1 MSSSGEKSDSFAVT
15 AVATQLFQTQ
25 SLIQTLLSEIRENSS
40 LTANL
45 NAELKNLRLNV
56 NTLTSIVR
64 GGDGNNRPLVLEV
77 EMMKHAD
84 LHLDKRITA
93 IVEDIDDQIVSLAR
107 NVAEAANRMEAS
119 KKELEGKIELADKQR
134 REWETAKLAA
144 DVASNNAK
152 LQAEVATNNDIRLD
166 GRSRFAT
173 WASIVIAIVSMI
185 GTILALTLK

>member
-1 MSSSGEKSDSFAVT
+1 MSSSGERSDSFAAT

-84 LHLDKRITA
+84 LHLDKRITT
-93 IVEDIDDQIVSLAR
+93 VMEDLEDQILSLAK
-107 NVAEAANRMEAS
+107 NLSEAS
-119 KKELEGKIELADKQR
+119 ARVDTAKKELEAKIELADKQR
-134 REWETAKLAA
+134 RDWETAKLQA
-144 DVASNNAK
+144 D
-152 LQAEVATNNDIRLD
+152 VATNNDIRLD
-166 GRSRFAT
+166 GRTRFAT
-173 WASIVIAIVSMI
+173 WASIVIAIISMI
-185 GTILALTLK
+185 GTILALSLK